1 MHPTR
6 DQIAARLAPG
16 ADAPAIDAA
25 VPMGPDGIDATASG
39 LLVSLTYPSDEA
51 YCRRV
56 SADVEALR
64 SLAGHVVVESWSP
77 ASALP
82 TVHLRYAPAPAA
94 PRAEAPQSI
103 APRTFAPVPA
113 TPSRR
118 R

>member
-39 LLVSLTYPSDEA
+39 LLVSLTYATTDA
-51 YCRRV
+51 HAARV
-56 SADVEALR
+56 SADVDAL
-64 SLAGHVVVESWSP
+64 SALPGYALAESWSSHAAP
-77 ASALP
+77 LA
-82 TVHLRYAPAPAA
+82 VRLRYAPAPPA
-94 PRAEAPQSI
+94 PRVEAPQPI
-103 APRTFAPVPA
+103 APRPFAPVPA